1 MPRNFSL
8 EHESDKCVMLVQVKV
23 HNKNLQWHTNV
34 HIYGLS
40 LAIGDAHFMIDKI
53 KAGEAYT
60 EYFYNIDGERKGEP
74 EGFVNEVD
82 NILGK
87 TVNCFT
93 LNISGLGWFPV
104 FDSYAPGKEYLE
116 IDGYYIDYGG
126 AVTTPWFQRPKC
138 FFEKEHIK
146 IINSLIEKS
155 LEKKP
160 LFTLSFPSKKI
171 LFMETKDQVQFYTEK
186 ELRVDYS
193 KPTSKVY
200 DQLLKIYEDEKLGFI
215 NADVKTKE
223 YCYDFHLDQ
232 LSSDKFEVYKV
243 ESLVKDVDWYAAYYA
258 KFHTDQKDI
267 YKRKIT
273 SEEDQNKMDE
283 WLSKQPLANEMK
295 EILDLANYDPNA
307 PEIESFK
314 TTIDLHGY
322 LHGYYLKAV

>member
-1 MPRNFSL
+1 M
-8 EHESDKCVMLVQVKV
+8 KK

-60 EYFYNIDGERKGEP
+60 EYFYNIDGEREGEP

>member
-1 MPRNFSL
+1 M
-8 EHESDKCVMLVQVKV
+8 KK

-60 EYFYNIDGERKGEP
+60 EYFYNIDGEREGEP

-104 FDSYAPGKEYLE
+104 FDSYSPGKEYLE

>member
-1 MPRNFSL
+1 M
-8 EHESDKCVMLVQVKV
+8 KA

>member
-1 MPRNFSL
+1 MNF
-8 EHESDKCVMLVQVKV
+8 
-23 HNKNLQWHTNV
+23 NKNLQWHTNV

-40 LAIGDAHFMIDKI
+40 LAIGDAHFLIDKI

>member
-1 MPRNFSL
+1 
-8 EHESDKCVMLVQVKV
+8 MLVQVKV

>member
-8 EHESDKCVMLVQVKV
+8 EHESDKCVKLVQVKV

>member
-1 MPRNFSL
+1 M
-8 EHESDKCVMLVQVKV
+8 KK

-40 LAIGDAHFMIDKI
+40 LAIGDAHFLIDKI

-60 EYFYNIDGERKGEP
+60 EYFYNIDGEREGEP

-104 FDSYAPGKEYLE
+104 FDSYSPGKEYLE

-146 IINSLIEKS
+146 IINGLIEKS

>member
-1 MPRNFSL
+1 M
-8 EHESDKCVMLVQVKV
+8 KK

-40 LAIGDAHFMIDKI
+40 LAIGDAHFLIDKI

-60 EYFYNIDGERKGEP
+60 DYFYNIDGERNEEP

-186 ELRVDYS
+186 ELKVDYS
-193 KPTSKVY
+193 KPTSKVF

>member
-1 MPRNFSL
+1 MNF
-8 EHESDKCVMLVQVKV
+8 
-23 HNKNLQWHTNV
+23 NKNLQWHTNV

-40 LAIGDAHFMIDKI
+40 LAIGDAHFLIDKI

-146 IINSLIEKS
+146 IINGLIEKS

>member
-1 MPRNFSL
+1 M
-8 EHESDKCVMLVQVKV
+8 KK

-273 SEEDQNKMDE
+273 SEEDQNKMDD

>member
-1 MPRNFSL
+1 
-8 EHESDKCVMLVQVKV
+8 MLVQVKV

-60 EYFYNIDGERKGEP
+60 EYFYNIDGEREGEP

>member
-1 MPRNFSL
+1 MS
-8 EHESDKCVMLVQVKV
+8 KV
-23 HNKNLQWHTNV
+23 YRLQNYNKNLQWHTNV

-126 AVTTPWFQRPKC
+126 AVTTPWFQSPKC

-146 IINSLIEKS
+146 IINSLIGKS

-273 SEEDQNKMDE
+273 SEEDQNKMDD

>member
-1 MPRNFSL
+1 M
-8 EHESDKCVMLVQVKV
+8 KK

-60 EYFYNIDGERKGEP
+60 EYFYNIDGEREGEP

-104 FDSYAPGKEYLE
+104 FDSYAPGKDYLE

-186 ELRVDYS
+186 ELKVDYS

-273 SEEDQNKMDE
+273 SEEDQNKMDQ

-295 EILDLANYDPNA
+295 EILNVANYDPNA

>member
-1 MPRNFSL
+1 M
-8 EHESDKCVMLVQVKV
+8 KK

-104 FDSYAPGKEYLE
+104 FDSYAPGKEYSE

-186 ELRVDYS
+186 ELKVDYS

-273 SEEDQNKMDE
+273 SEENQNKMDE

-295 EILDLANYDPNA
+295 EILNVANYDPNA

>member
-1 MPRNFSL
+1 MNF
-8 EHESDKCVMLVQVKV
+8 
-23 HNKNLQWHTNV
+23 NKNLQWHTNV

-60 EYFYNIDGERKGEP
+60 EYFYNIDGEREGEP

-200 DQLLKIYEDEKLGFI
+200 DQLLKIYEDEKLRFI

>member
-1 MPRNFSL
+1 M
-8 EHESDKCVMLVQVKV
+8 KA

-40 LAIGDAHFMIDKI
+40 LAIGDAHFLIDKI
-53 KAGEAYT
+53 KAGDAYT
-60 EYFYNIDGERKGEP
+60 EYFYNIDGEREGEP

-82 NILGK
+82 NIIGK
-87 TVNCFT
+87 TVSCFT
-93 LNISGLGWFPV
+93 LNNGGLGWYPV
-104 FDSYAPGKEYLE
+104 FDSYAKGKEYLE
-116 IDGYYIDYGG
+116 IDGYYIDHGG
-126 AVTTPWFQRPKC
+126 ATTTPYFQRPKC
-138 FFEKEHIK
+138 FFEKEHIT

-155 LEKKP
+155 LENKP

-171 LFMETKDQVQFYTEK
+171 LFMETKDKVQFYSEK
-186 ELRVDYS
+186 EIEVDYS

-200 DQLLKIYEDEKLGFI
+200 DQLHKIYEDEKIGFI
-215 NADVKTKE
+215 NADHPTTE

-267 YKRKIT
+267 YKKRTVSKEDRK
-273 SEEDQNKMDE
+273 KMDD
-283 WLSKQPLANEMK
+283 WLSNQSLSKEIK
-295 EILDLANYDPNA
+295 EILKLSKYDPSA
-307 PEIESFK
+307 PAIESFK
-314 TTIDLHGY
+314 MNVDQYGF

>member
-1 MPRNFSL
+1 M
-8 EHESDKCVMLVQVKV
+8 KA

-60 EYFYNIDGERKGEP
+60 EYFYNIDGEREGEP

-82 NILGK
+82 HILGK

-193 KPTSKVY
+193 KPTSKVF

>member
-1 MPRNFSL
+1 MNF
-8 EHESDKCVMLVQVKV
+8 
-23 HNKNLQWHTNV
+23 NKNLQWHTNV

>member
-1 MPRNFSL
+1 
-8 EHESDKCVMLVQVKV
+8 MLVQVKV

-82 NILGK
+82 NILGN

-186 ELRVDYS
+186 ELKVDYS

-215 NADVKTKE
+215 NADVKTTE

>member
-1 MPRNFSL
+1 M
-8 EHESDKCVMLVQVKV
+8 KK

-60 EYFYNIDGERKGEP
+60 EYFYNIDGEREGEP

-138 FFEKEHIK
+138 FFEKEHVK
-146 IINSLIEKS
+146 IINTLIEKS

-200 DQLLKIYEDEKLGFI
+200 DQLLKIYEDEKLDFI

-267 YKRKIT
+267 YKKKIT

>member
-1 MPRNFSL
+1 M
-8 EHESDKCVMLVQVKV
+8 KK

-60 EYFYNIDGERKGEP
+60 EYFYNIDGEREGEP

-258 KFHTDQKDI
+258 KFHTDQKNI

>member
-1 MPRNFSL
+1 
-8 EHESDKCVMLVQVKV
+8 MLVQVKV

-60 EYFYNIDGERKGEP
+60 EYFYNIDGEREGEP

-82 NILGK
+82 YILGK

-322 LHGYYLKAV
+322 LHGYYLKAM

>member
-1 MPRNFSL
+1 
-8 EHESDKCVMLVQVKV
+8 MLVQVKV

-267 YKRKIT
+267 YKRKKT